1 MTIKNLLEQAGYVL
15 NPQSGIWASPDFTGI
30 AYSDGDEVEQ
40 RLARLIAATT
50 DRSVLSDE
58 LKQHITDWPSLYHLS
73 SSRANILRPFEPR
86 LAGAQVLEIGA
97 GCGAITRYLG
107 ECGAQVLALEGSP
120 RRAGIARARAS
131 DLPGVEVLSESFDQF
146 RCNAQFDVI
155 TLIGVLEYANQFMPG
170 TNPTLAMLERARAML
185 KPDGLLLIAIENQLG
200 LKYWAGAPEDHLGIP
215 MYGIE
220 GRYRPDQP
228 QTHGRKV
235 LAGLLAVAG
244 FQHADFLSALP
255 DYKLPVSIVTS
266 SGLNSPDFDAAAL
279 ASQSAHRD
287 PQLPKQLAFSPEL
300 AWPAVMNNGLGVDLA
315 NSFLIAA
322 SVSGATALDPSALA
336 YHYNTE
342 RMRDFCKQTVFR
354 RAAGGAIGV
363 HCALLAQERPA
374 AHGPLLALHIP
385 AYTPY
390 FRGHTLASELVQLV
404 SKDGWSMDSVGE
416 FLQRYLQIAGPLA
429 SGGQPLP
436 ALASA
441 QSLLPGACFDLVPQN
456 IICDLKGI
464 HRPIDLEW
472 KLVADMPVGWLLFRT
487 LLLLVQSV
495 TRFGR
500 SASTFDMTRRG
511 FFLTA
516 FRSAG
521 YAIDNATLESF
532 AAMEAA
538 AQAEALRRPVDQ
550 LSNWWADAMLPVDT
564 ADTADTAHAAAV
576 VQIGRLQHE
585 AARLQA
591 QIEPLQ
597 QETALLQ
604 TQVGP
609 LQQEAALLHA
619 QIGPLQQEKEEL
631 NQQLALRDQQIA
643 ELQGSLHDVRNSH
656 SWKVTAPLRAGRRT
670 ASGLRSKARLVSGA
684 IRLGGGVLPTLRM
697 AVRVLRT
704 EGINGIRRRLSSVR
718 VRQQRGAWPADP
730 VVPTAAAPAPRHLLV
745 PYYPNPLWD
754 RDLPA
759 MAGGEGRLA
768 VHCHVAAMADAAEC
782 LRWLGTIAMPFDLYV
797 SMVGDQGDL
806 QKTWKKALPRAARM
820 QIQTLLPHAQPLT
833 ALLKCFGQALAGYPA
848 FVHIG
853 FGNEGAVQAIQSL
866 LGPQDGSGG
875 RLPQL
880 LALTE
885 DAAALVLGADPG
897 EPGMRGVPIADAS
910 WVERI
915 GAACGLPLDKSCAQ
929 WPMHGTAAFLARGAI
944 LRRALPVLPL
954 LGEDGYGA
962 ARERLL
968 SDALAALLP
977 VFALAEEA
985 KALQIQQGDSTDDFR
1000 HYETQRDYSASIVH
1014 RDVKVLS
1021 YYLPQFHPTPENDE
1035 WHGKGFTEW
1044 TKVSAA
1050 NPLFEGHYQ
1059 QHIPHPDIGYYLLDS
1074 PDTLRLQ
1081 AEQMRQGGVYGQV
1094 FYHYWFS
1101 GRMILE
1107 KPAQMLLAHADIA
1120 MPFCFCWANEN
1131 WTRRWDGNER
1141 EILLGQTYSA
1151 DDARAFIRYLIP
1163 FFRDPRYIRVGTR
1176 PVLMVY
1182 RPSSMPDPAEY
1193 LRIWTEACA
1202 QAGIDAPYV
1211 VAVLTR
1217 GAASPADFQMDAGV
1231 ERPLHDWTDGAVPD
1245 MRPSLQ
1251 TYWPMTGSALSYD
1264 QVRDFYT
1271 AQNDRKPFDYFRSN
1285 VPMWDNTARYGQGAL
1300 LLHGSTPQSF
1310 QQWMEH
1316 SIADAQAN
1324 LPPDRRFVVVNAWN
1338 EWAEG
1343 THLEP
1348 DTRYGY
1354 SYLNSI
1360 GRALSGMPYAHGFN
1374 AGDAL
1379 PDGLRLAVHFSPELV
1394 AQLAADAGVRDRF
1407 FRCLAQSSVL
1417 KERAVCVDYFDHAEA
1432 LPLARADA
1440 ASARGDLHIEF
1451 RRAVHF
1457 APDVIE
1463 HMAQTALATHAAV
1476 ICNDYGRRLGA
1487 QSLQA
1492 NGAVYAGEA
1501 AHASLL
1507 VRPAAIHDPL
1517 KRECRMRSDA
1527 WCFELRPH
1535 TAQRHELPRVT
1546 TIVRFHKRGRLDEL
1560 MRAISCLYVMQDC
1573 IVIPLIAAQDLDATQ
1588 TAELTRMLKTFEWL
1602 PGCEP
1607 IVDHYTSPA
1616 GQGDLRSTMLN
1627 ESLRK
1632 VATKYAAFLDYDD
1645 LLFPDA
1651 YAWLIQRLRSTGKAV
1666 AFGRVYWTDYR
1677 SQWHALL
1684 QRHKAFE
1691 SGGGYFDF
1699 VQNNHAPLHS
1709 ILLDVEQ
1716 IDRSALIYYP
1726 DQRFMEDYLLTLQIL
1741 KEDNSDWDGL
1751 AENYYIGD
1759 YIHSTDRE
1767 HTLAL
1772 IDDQVR
1778 RDLLSDPEYMLC
1790 QKRIDEVRR
1799 PLLTR

>member
-1 MTIKNLLEQAGYVL
+1 MTMKNLLEQAGYVL

-30 AYSDGDEVEQ
+30 AYSDGDDVEQ
-40 RLARLIAATT
+40 RLARLIAATE

-73 SSRANILRPFEPR
+73 SSRANILRPFEQR
-86 LAGAQVLEIGA
+86 LSGAQVLEIGA

-107 ECGAQVLALEGSP
+107 ECGACVLALEGSP
-120 RRAGIARARAS
+120 RRAGIARMRTR
-131 DLPGVEVLSESFDQF
+131 DLSGVEVLSESFDQF
-146 RCNAQFDVI
+146 RCSAQFDVI
-155 TLIGVLEYANQFMPG
+155 TLIGVLEYANQFVPG
-170 TNPTLAMLERARAML
+170 ANPTLVMLERARALL
-185 KPDGLLLIAIENQLG
+185 KPGGLLLIAIENQLG

-220 GRYRPDQP
+220 GRYRADQP

-235 LAGLLAVAG
+235 LADLLATAG
-244 FQHADFLSALP
+244 FRHTDFLSALP

-266 SGLNSPDFDAAAL
+266 SGLSSPDFDAAAL
-279 ASQSAHRD
+279 ASQSVHRD
-287 PQLPKQLAFSPEL
+287 PQLPKQLAFSLEL
-300 AWPAVMNNGLGVDLA
+300 AWPAVMDNGLGADLA

-322 SVSGATALDPSALA
+322 SMSGAAALDPAVLA
-336 YHYNTE
+336 YHYSTE

-354 RAAGGAIGV
+354 RAAGGVIGV
-363 HCALLAQERPA
+363 HCALLAQSDSA
-374 AHGPLLALHIP
+374 VHGSLLALHIP
-385 AYTPY
+385 AHTPY
-390 FRGHTLASELVQLV
+390 FRGHTLASEFIQLV
-404 SKDGWSMDSVGE
+404 SRDGWSMDSVGG
-416 FLQRYLQIAGPLA
+416 FLQRYLQIAGSLA
-429 SGGQPLP
+429 FDGQPLP

-441 QSLLPGACFDLVPQN
+441 QSFLPGAYFDLVPQN
-456 IICDLKGI
+456 IIRDAQGV
-464 HRPIDLEW
+464 HHPIDLEW
-472 KLVADMPVGWLLFRT
+472 KLVSDMPVGWLLFRT
-487 LLLLVQSV
+487 LLLLVQGV

-500 SASTFDMTRRG
+500 PTSSFDMTRRG
-511 FFLTA
+511 FFLEA

-538 AQAEALRRPVDQ
+538 VQAEALRRPVDQ

-564 ADTADTAHAAAV
+564 ADTADTADTSLIATIM
-576 VQIGRLQHE
+576 QIGRLQ
-585 AARLQA
+585 
-591 QIEPLQ
+591 
-597 QETALLQ
+597 QER
-604 TQVGP
+604 
-609 LQQEAALLHA
+609 
-619 QIGPLQQEKEEL
+619 KEL
-631 NQQLALRDQQIA
+631 NQQLASRDQYIA
-643 ELQGSLHDVRNSH
+643 SLQGALHDMRSSN
-656 SWKVTAPLRAGRRT
+656 SWKFTAPLRTAVDMAAG
-670 ASGLRSKARLVSGA
+670 LPSKVKLVSTA
-684 IRLGGGVLPTLRM
+684 IEIGGGFLPTLRTTLQVLRAEGLDGIRWRLSRAPALRRDVSQKEL
-697 AVRVLRT
+697 AVRTLGQV
-704 EGINGIRRRLSSVR
+704 NQR
-718 VRQQRGAWPADP
+718 VR
-730 VVPTAAAPAPRHLLV
+730 
-745 PYYPNPLWD
+745 YYPNPLWD
-754 RDLPA
+754 REPPVIA
-759 MAGGEGRLA
+759 SGERRFA
-768 VHCHVAAMADAAEC
+768 VHCHLVVQADAIEC
-782 LRWLGTIAMPFDLYV
+782 LHWLSAIVIPFDLYISV
-797 SMVGDQGDL
+797 AGDQGEL
-806 QKTWKKALPRAARM
+806 WATWEKALPRVGHM
-820 QIQTLLPHAQPLT
+820 QIQVMPQHIQPLT
-833 ALLKCFGQALAGYPA
+833 ALMKCFGEVLVDYPA
-848 FVHIG
+848 FVHISTG
-853 FGNEGAVQAIQSL
+853 VADTAQAVQSL
-866 LGPQDGSGG
+866 VGPQGSSGG

-880 LALTE
+880 LALMDE
-885 DAAALVLGADPG
+885 SVALVLGADSN
-897 EPGMRGVPIADAS
+897 EPSVRDVSTADAS

-915 GAACGLPLDKSCAQ
+915 GAACGLPLDKSCTQ
-929 WPMHGTAAFLARGAI
+929 WPVHGTTAFLARGAI
-944 LRRALPVLPL
+944 LRHALPVLSL
-954 LGEDGYGA
+954 LSEDGYGA

-977 VFALAEEA
+977 TFASSEKA
-985 KALQIQQGDSTDDFR
+985 KTLQIQQGDSTDDFR

-1074 PDTLRLQ
+1074 PDILRLQ
-1081 AEQMRQGGVYGQV
+1081 AEQMRQGGVHGQV

-1193 LRIWTEACA
+1193 LHIWIEECA

-1211 VAVLTR
+1211 AAVLTR

-1245 MRPSLQ
+1245 LCSSLQ
-1251 TYWPMTGSALSYD
+1251 TYWPMSGSALSYD
-1264 QVRDFYT
+1264 QVRDFYM

-1285 VPMWDNTARYGQGAL
+1285 VPIWDNTARYGQGAL

-1343 THLEP
+1343 AHLEP

-1354 SYLNSI
+1354 SYLNSV
-1360 GRALSGMPYAHGFN
+1360 GRALSGLQYAHGFN
-1374 AGDAL
+1374 AGSEL
-1379 PDGLRLAVHFSPELV
+1379 PDGLQLAVHFSPDLV
-1394 AQLAADAGVRDRF
+1394 EQLAADDGVRDRF
-1407 FRCLAQSSVL
+1407 FRCLAQSRVL
-1417 KERAVCVDYFDHAEA
+1417 KERAVCVDYFDHSEA

-1463 HMAQTALATHAAV
+1463 HMVKTALTTHAAV

-1492 NGAVYAGEA
+1492 NGAVHAGEDE
-1501 AHASLL
+1501 HASLL
-1507 VRPAAIHDPL
+1507 VQPATIHDPL

-1527 WCFELRPH
+1527 WCFELCPH
-1535 TAQRHELPRVT
+1535 TAQRHELPQVT
-1546 TIVRFHKRGRLDEL
+1546 TIVRFHKRGRLDDL

-1573 IVIPLIAAQDLDATQ
+1573 IVIPLIAAQDLDAAQ
-1588 TAELTRMLKTFEWL
+1588 TAELTRMLQTFDWL

-1651 YAWLIQRLRSTGKAV
+1651 YAWLIQRLHSTGKAV

-1684 QRHKAFE
+1684 QRHKVFE

-1699 VQNNHAPLHS
+1699 IQNNHAPLHS

-1751 AENYYIGD
+1751 SENYYIGD
-1759 YIHSTDRE
+1759 YIHSTDRV

-1772 IDDQVR
+1772 IGDQVR
-1778 RDLLSDPEYMLC
+1778 RDLLNDPEYLLC
-1790 QKRIDEVRR
+1790 QKRIDEVRK
-1799 PLLTR
+1799 PLLNR

>member
-1 MTIKNLLEQAGYVL
+1 MTMKNLLEQAGYVL

-73 SSRANILRPFEPR
+73 SSRANILRPFEQR

-107 ECGAQVLALEGSP
+107 ECGARVLALEGSP
-120 RRAGIARARAS
+120 RRAGIARARTH

-146 RCNAQFDVI
+146 RCGAQFDVI
-155 TLIGVLEYANQFMPG
+155 TLIGVLEYANQFVPG
-170 TNPTLAMLERARAML
+170 ANPTLAMLERARAML
-185 KPDGLLLIAIENQLG
+185 KPGGLLLIAIENQLG

-220 GRYRPDQP
+220 GRYRADQP
-228 QTHGRKV
+228 QTHGRKA
-235 LAGLLAVAG
+235 LADLLAAAG
-244 FQHADFLSALP
+244 FQHADFLSPLP

-266 SGLNSPDFDAAAL
+266 SGLSSPDFDAAAL

-300 AWPAVMNNGLGVDLA
+300 AWPAIMDNGLGLDLA

-322 SVSGATALDPSALA
+322 SVSGAAAQDPSALA
-336 YHYNTE
+336 YHYSTE

-354 RAAGGAIGV
+354 RAADGAIGV
-363 HCALLAQERPA
+363 HCALLAQGGA
-374 AHGPLLALHIP
+374 AAQGPLLALHIP
-385 AYTPY
+385 AHTPY
-390 FRGHTLASELVQLV
+390 FHGDTLASELVQLV

-416 FLQRYLQIAGPLA
+416 FLRRYLQIVGQLV
-429 SGGQPLP
+429 SEGQPVP
-436 ALASA
+436 VPASA

-456 IICDLKGI
+456 IIRDPQGEF
-464 HRPIDLEW
+464 HPIDLEW
-472 KLVADMPVGWLLFRT
+472 KLVVDMPVGWLLFRT
-487 LLLLVQSV
+487 LLLLVQGV
-495 TRFGR
+495 TRFGTP
-500 SASTFDMTRRG
+500 ASSFDMTRRG
-511 FFLTA
+511 FFLAA
-516 FRSAG
+516 FRSTG
-521 YAIDNATLESF
+521 YAIDNAALESF
-532 AAMEAA
+532 AVMEAV
-538 AQAEALRRPVDQ
+538 AQAEALRRPADQ

-564 ADTADTAHAAAV
+564 IEIARAAAV
-576 VQIGRLQHE
+576 VQIEHLQHE
-585 AARLQA
+585 AAQ
-591 QIEPLQ
+591 
-597 QETALLQ
+597 
-604 TQVGP
+604 
-609 LQQEAALLHA
+609 LHA

-656 SWKVTAPLRAGRRT
+656 SWKVTAPLRAGRRA
-670 ASGLRSKARLVSGA
+670 ASGLRSKAKLVAGA
-684 IRLGGGVLPTLRM
+684 IRLGGGLLPTLRM
-697 AVRVLRT
+697 AARVLRA

-718 VRQQRGAWPADP
+718 ARQQRGVLP
-730 VVPTAAAPAPRHLLV
+730 VDLAAPTAAEPSPMRLRV

-754 RDLPA
+754 RDPPA
-759 MAGGEGRLA
+759 TAGGEGRFA
-768 VHCHVAAMADAAEC
+768 VHCHVAAQANPAEC
-782 LRWLGTIAMPFDLYV
+782 LRWLGAIPMPFDLYV
-797 SMVGDQGDL
+797 STAGDQGAL
-806 QKTWKKALPRAARM
+806 REAWEKALPRAARM
-820 QIQTLLPHAQPLT
+820 QIQALPAHAQPLT
-833 ALLKCFGQALAGYPA
+833 ALVQCFGKVLADYPA

-853 FGNEGAVQAIQSL
+853 FGSEDAVQAVQSL
-866 LGPQDGSGG
+866 LGPLDSSGG

-1285 VPMWDNTARYGQGAL
+1285 VPMWDNTARYGQGGL

-1432 LPLARADA
+1432 LPLARVDA

-1451 RRAVHF
+1451 RRAVYF

-1463 HMAQTALATHAAV
+1463 HMAQTAVAAHTVV
-1476 ICNDYGRRLGA
+1476 ICNDYGRHLGT
-1487 QSLQA
+1487 QSLLA
-1492 NGAVYAGEA
+1492 NGAVHASEA
-1501 AHASLL
+1501 ARASLL
-1507 VRPAAIHDPL
+1507 VRPAVLHDPL
-1517 KRECRMRSDA
+1517 MRECRMRSDA

-1546 TIVRFHKRGRLDEL
+1546 TIVRFHKRGHLDEL
-1560 MRAISCLYVMQDC
+1560 MRAISCLYVMQNC
-1573 IVIPLIAAQDLDATQ
+1573 IVVPLIAAQDLDAAQ
-1588 TAELTRMLKTFEWL
+1588 TAELTRMLETFDWL

-1607 IVDHYTSPA
+1607 IVDHYTSPD

-1632 VATKYAAFLDYDD
+1632 VTTKYAAFLDYDD
-1645 LLFPDA
+1645 VLFPDA

-1684 QRHKAFE
+1684 QRHNAFE
-1691 SGGGYFDF
+1691 SGSSYFDF

-1716 IDRSALIYYP
+1716 IDCSTLIYYQ

-1751 AENYYIGD
+1751 AENYYVGD
-1759 YIHSTDRE
+1759 YIHSIDRA

-1772 IDDQVR
+1772 IDDQER
-1778 RDLLSDPEYMLC
+1778 RDLLNDPEYMLC
-1790 QKRIDEVRR
+1790 QKRINEVRN
-1799 PLLTR
+1799 PLLIRWA